1 MVPGAHDGPTTT
13 DSPSDYDFDSYNPT
27 NVRDFILVNRLR
39 KNSRESQEPV
49 DKASVLEIFKKK
61 KPNNALD
68 NKEIDGE
75 GFNDAVKSTRVL
87 LG

>member
-1 MVPGAHDGPTTT
+1 M
-13 DSPSDYDFDSYNPT
+13 
-27 NVRDFILVNRLR
+27 
-39 KNSRESQEPV
+39 

-68 NKEIDGE
+68 NKEIDEE